1 MDAIYPVTALQKQ
14 QGEVKKAAQAG
25 IVRIT
30 ENGKGAYVFC
40 SEEVFER
47 MMQQVAEDAASKQE
61 RMVARQLTTLRGAT
75 CELVMANTFVTFEAQ
90 VLDSDDE
97 WVLLLVPGRKQDERR
112 VVRISQIREVR
123 ELA

>member
-1 MDAIYPVTALQKQ
+1 MNGFLLFVIAVTLIYIAYKMP
-14 QGEVKKAAQAG
+14 KK
-25 IVRIT
+25 
-30 ENGKGAYVFC
+30 ENIQR
-40 SEEVFER
+40 E
-47 MMQQVAEDAASKQE
+47 EDAASKQE
-61 RMVARQLTTLRGAT
+61 RMVARKLTTLRGAT

>member
-1 MDAIYPVTALQKQ
+1 
-14 QGEVKKAAQAG
+14 
-25 IVRIT
+25 
-30 ENGKGAYVFC
+30 
-40 SEEVFER
+40 
-47 MMQQVAEDAASKQE
+47 
-61 RMVARQLTTLRGAT
+61 
-75 CELVMANTFVTFEAQ
+75 MANTFVTFEAQ

>member
-1 MDAIYPVTALQKQ
+1 MNGFLLFVIAVTLIYIAYKMP
-14 QGEVKKAAQAG
+14 KK
-25 IVRIT
+25 
-30 ENGKGAYVFC
+30 
-40 SEEVFER
+40 
-47 MMQQVAEDAASKQE
+47 E

>member
-1 MDAIYPVTALQKQ
+1 MTGFLLFVIAVTLIY
-14 QGEVKKAAQAG
+14 
-25 IVRIT
+25 I
-30 ENGKGAYVFC
+30 AY
-40 SEEVFER
+40 
-47 MMQQVAEDAASKQE
+47 K
-61 RMVARQLTTLRGAT
+61 MVARQLTTLRGAT

>member
-1 MDAIYPVTALQKQ
+1 MNGFLLFVIAVTLIYIAYKMP
-14 QGEVKKAAQAG
+14 KK
-25 IVRIT
+25 
-30 ENGKGAYVFC
+30 ENIQR
-40 SEEVFER
+40 E
-47 MMQQVAEDAASKQE
+47 EDAASKQE
-61 RMVARQLTTLRGAT
+61 RMVARQLTTLRARPAEAGHGG
-75 CELVMANTFVTFEAQ
+75 NTFVTFEAQ

>member
-1 MDAIYPVTALQKQ
+1 MNGFLLFVIAVTLIYIAYKMP
-14 QGEVKKAAQAG
+14 KK
-25 IVRIT
+25 
-30 ENGKGAYVFC
+30 ENIQR
-40 SEEVFER
+40 E
-47 MMQQVAEDAASKQE
+47 EDAASKQE

-97 WVLLLVPGRKQDERR
+97 WVLLRVPGRKQDERR